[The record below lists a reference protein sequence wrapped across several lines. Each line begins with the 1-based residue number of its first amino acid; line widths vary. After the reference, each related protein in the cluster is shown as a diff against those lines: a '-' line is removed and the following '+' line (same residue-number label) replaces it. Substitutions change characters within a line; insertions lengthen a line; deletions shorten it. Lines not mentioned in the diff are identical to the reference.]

1 MLIRP
6 QNLPANLEA
15 VRDRIASAAL
25 HYGRNVDS
33 VTLLAVGKGQ
43 PAATLAAAAALGL
56 RDFGENYLQE
66 ALPKLEALR
75 ELGLTWHFIGQVQS
89 NKTRE
94 IAAHFDWVHTIDRA
108 RVAQRLSEQRPPGR
122 APLQACI
129 QVRLGAEPGKGGVE
143 PAGAADLVAAIRE
156 LPGLRLRGLMSVPP
170 AETTLAA
177 QRAWFAQLRGLR
189 DALQAGV
196 PGLALDTLSMGM
208 SGDLEAAIA
217 EGATLVRIGTALF
230 GPRRRD

>member
-6 QNLPANLEA
+6 QNLPANLQV
-15 VRDRIASAAL
+15 VRDRITTAAV
-25 HYGRNVDS
+25 HYARSVDS

-43 PAATLAAAAALGL
+43 PATVLAEAAALGL
-56 RDFGENYLQE
+56 RDIGENYLQE
-66 ALPKLEALR
+66 ALPKIDQLHGA
-75 ELGLTWHFIGQVQS
+75 GITWHFIGQVQS

-94 IAAHFDWVHTIDRA
+94 IATRFDWVHTIDRA
-108 RVAQRLSEQRPPGR
+108 KIAQRLAEQRPPHL

-129 QVRLGAEPGKGGVE
+129 QLRLGDEPGKGGIDPADAPALVE
-143 PAGAADLVAAIRE
+143 AILG
-156 LPGLRLRGLMSVPP
+156 LPRIRLRGLMCVPP
-170 AETTLAA
+170 AEDSESA
-177 QRAWFAQLRGLR
+177 QRRWFAQVRALR
-189 DALQAGV
+189 DALVAGV
-196 PGLALDTLSMGM
+196 PALELDTLSMGM